1 MSLKF
6 PHGAAGSN
14 LTGGSHFGLLCRIL
28 FYHFF
33 LKSALKVIYYLK
45 FLALDKNFFLE
56 FRPTYCDQLCCWF
69 LAAASAAGSAI
80 YKVMF
85 KRIFGDVSFCQVSLF
100 FTMIGL
106 CSLILLWPIF
116 LALYLSGM
124 GKKGFCLLYK
134 RNCEKHVWLKWQ
146 LRVSQKTKSQKFKK
160 LPPWDFLMWLNG
172 FQKVQKF
179 ENLPKHAK
187 GFPNSHLC
195 VRSNFT

>member
-6 PHGAAGSN
+6 PHGVAGSN
-14 LTGGSHFGLLCRIL
+14 FTRGSHFGLLCKIL

-45 FLALDKNFFLE
+45 FLALDKKFFLE

-146 LRVSQKTKSQKFKK
+146 LILKSISFKK
-160 LPPWDFLMWLNG
+160 IPKNQT
-172 FQKVQKF
+172 FQKLSGNCPQYF
-179 ENLPKHAK
+179 LLFWESYDNILGHIY
-187 GFPNSHLC
+187 FS
-195 VRSNFT
+195 